1 MHLSSF
7 GSESVLYSQHTGL
20 FCSRS
25 FSWVEIRKIVSAVT
39 RLFDARAYVNNI
51 ALVQSQRGAVLK

>member
-39 RLFDARAYVNNI
+39 RLFDA
-51 ALVQSQRGAVLK
+51 